1 MRESAGNQH
10 IVALARLLTLPIFVF
25 ILAVSCSD
33 STGPDDG
40 SSEGQ
45 FTRDSIGADGG
56 TLEVTA
62 SDGAT
67 CQLTIPAG
75 SLADTT
81 PIKITAETSS
91 SVSDLGPISND
102 FILEPDGLE
111 FIEPVTITITIPNE
125 IPADRVPAILL
136 TGDEGPGILLETQ
149 VEGQTLSASLEHFSS
164 ATAVAWTEE
173 ALVDYWDLITYYIER
188 DGLDPIS
195 VENLFRVYYSVY
207 DNPDV
212 FPTIDLSLWYDE
224 LRELTNDLILKGS
237 LLCSSGNCNDGNE
250 CLTLAS
256 KICMILYDDLADWAL
271 QEYDNCCAAGTIVID
286 QSPDNLS
293 GAGWTL
299 SGPRNETGS
308 GDMTLTD
315 MPAGSYALVWD
326 EVSSYTRPPSSV
338 KRLSVDETITFN
350 GLYTQDSGPPITGVW
365 VRVSDV
371 TGKAEV
377 YVNDILFEITL
388 WGDDPAG
395 GYNGQRPG
403 DSYWKDANPLIQ
415 EGDNTFRFL
424 LVPQAKYG
432 SKSSATFE
440 VWVDGV
446 QVITRSFATQDINE
460 TIEETVTLSF

>member
-1 MRESAGNQH
+1 MLICSGGEAMKNVVSRSQYPAC
-10 IVALARLLTLPIFVF
+10 IRPTIIILLLCNIA
-25 ILAVSCSD
+25 ISCSD
-33 STGPDDG
+33 STGPDSG
-40 SSEGQ
+40 TSEGQ

-111 FIEPVTITITIPNE
+111 FIEPVTITIIIPNE

-271 QEYDNCCAAGTIVID
+271 QEYDNCCAAGTILIN
-286 QSPDNLS
+286 QAPDDLS
-293 GAGWTL
+293 GAGWSLT
-299 SGPRNETGS
+299 GPRNQNGS
-308 GDMTLTD
+308 G
-315 MPAGSYALVWD
+315 
-326 EVSSYTRPPSSV
+326 
-338 KRLSVDETITFN
+338 I
-350 GLYTQDSGPPITGVW
+350 
-365 VRVSDV
+365 
-371 TGKAEV
+371 
-377 YVNDILFEITL
+377 
-388 WGDDPAG
+388 
-395 GYNGQRPG
+395 
-403 DSYWKDANPLIQ
+403 
-415 EGDNTFRFL
+415 
-424 LVPQAKYG
+424 
-432 SKSSATFE
+432 
-440 VWVDGV
+440 
-446 QVITRSFATQDINE
+446 
-460 TIEETVTLSF
+460 